1 MEYFITRNFIA
12 SQYIEISLN
21 FHCEK
26 NEQIGLQL
34 PAWRPGRYELANF
47 AQKIRQFS
55 VSAGSKQIDWKKTS
69 KDRWQFKAQDSGI
82 YTVSYEY
89 YCNQMD
95 AGGCWSDDEQL
106 YLNFSNF
113 CFVVEGREDKGIL
126 VSIDLPP
133 NYIAAT
139 ALPSQ
144 GNFIWYAENFQHL
157 MDSPFLAAASL
168 LQCTYNIYGTEFH
181 LWLHG
186 EVQFDTNHLVDVF
199 KKFTQRQIDD
209 FGSFPASNYHFI
221 FQLLPYKHY
230 HGVEHAY
237 STVITFGP
245 ASSLRQKEQLD
256 ELVGVS
262 SHELYHFWNV
272 CRIRPKELLP
282 YNLSKEAYL
291 DTGLVMEGVT
301 TYFGDIYLLRSGYFT
316 LEEYLDVLR
325 TQIQKE
331 FDSFG
336 WENQSIVESSF
347 DLWLDGY
354 KPGIPNK
361 KVSIYN
367 RGALIS
373 LCLDLML
380 LDHGSNL
387 AAIMRKMWERF
398 GKNRIGYSLR
408 DFEGLLLEAA
418 KGGKELQLF
427 FEKIVYGKEDL
438 LPYLERQLSAIGVSL
453 QKHTNADL
461 LASGFGIKL
470 SSSKEVLSVHPESQ
484 AYQLV
489 MVNDIVESVDG
500 LEEMAGQ
507 ENRYHEISLTIKR
520 WGREIKINLNSSPGQ
535 FFPIFKLEIVETP
548 EKQIRWIFQEVAQ
561 G

>member
-1 MEYFITRNFIA
+1 MEYFIKRNSIP

-21 FHCEK
+21 LHCAR
-26 NEQIGLQL
+26 NERIGLQL
-34 PAWRPGRYELANF
+34 PAWRPGRYELANY
-47 AQKIRQFS
+47 AQKIRNFS
-55 VSAGSKQIDWKKTS
+55 VSDSTNQVDWKKTS
-69 KDRWQFKAQDSGI
+69 KDRWEFEANESGP
-82 YTVSYEY
+82 YSVTYQY

-113 CFVVEGREDKGIL
+113 CFEVKGREEEVIL
-126 VSIDLPP
+126 VSIDLPED
-133 NYIAAT
+133 YIVAT
-139 ALPSQ
+139 ALPPC
-144 GNFIWYAENFQHL
+144 GNFTWSADNFQHL
-157 MDSPFLAAASL
+157 MDSPLLAAASL
-168 LQCTYNIYGTEFH
+168 THCSYRICETEFH
-181 LWLHG
+181 LWFHG
-186 EVQFDTNHLVDVF
+186 KVLLDTNHLVDVF
-199 KKFTQRQIDD
+199 RKFTQKQIDD

-245 ASSLRQKEQLD
+245 DCSLVEKSQID
-256 ELVGVS
+256 ELIGVS

-282 YNLSKEAYL
+282 YDLSKEEYL
-291 DTGLVMEGVT
+291 EAGLVMEGVT

-316 LEEYLDVLR
+316 LNEYLGNLK

-336 WENQSIVESSF
+336 WKSQSIVESSF

-380 LDHGSNL
+380 LEHGTSL
-387 AAIMRKMWERF
+387 AIVMRQMWEKF
-398 GKNRIGYSLR
+398 GKNRIGYVLA
-408 DFEGLLLEAA
+408 DFEQILLE
-418 KGGKELQLF
+418 GTNSEKELQGFL
-427 FEKIVYGKEDL
+427 EKVVHGREDL
-438 LPYLERQLSAIGVSL
+438 LPYLEQQLSSVGISL
-453 QKHTNADL
+453 QKETNPDR
-461 LASGFGIKL
+461 LAAEFGIKL
-470 SSSKEVLSVHPESQ
+470 GDAKEVINIHPDSP
-484 AYQLV
+484 AYQFV
-489 MVNDIVESVDG
+489 MLKDIVESVEGQDEAIG
-500 LEEMAGQ
+500 EE
-507 ENRYHEISLTIKR
+507 NSNKEITLKLKRCERVISVRLTPA
-520 WGREIKINLNSSPGQ
+520 NAN
-535 FFPIFKLEIVETP
+535 FFPIFRLGEHSKT
-548 EKQIRWIFQEVAQ
+548 EKQARWMFANTHQA
-561 G
+561 